1 LFKKEAKKMN
11 GFGEYRPYRRPSIV
25 LWIIVFL
32 IGALV
37 GGGVGSFITMKYF
50 PQAKESSSTQT
61 PTKTQIIETT
71 KIINLEESQIIKV
84 AEEAGPAVVT
94 ISTKKLVSGFFFT
107 YETPALGSGF
117 IISSDGDIVT
127 NYHVIEDAK
136 DITVTLSDG
145 REFTG
150 FIVGTDPSS
159 DVALLKIKAKDL
171 PHLVFADSSKL
182 KVGQMVVAIGNPYGL
197 DHTVTSGVVSAL
209 ERTLSFEDGRT
220 LVGVIQTDAAINPGN
235 SGGPLLNMAGEVI
248 GMNTAIKS
256 GAQGIGF
263 AVSSNTVVKVV
274 SDLNKYGKVVWPF
287 LGIGGVSINEDI
299 AKREKLPVDKGVLV
313 LKVYPNTAADEA
325 GLKEV
330 DIIIKFEGKEVTT
343 VQELTKYIREHEVG
357 DTVKIE
363 IIRGKEHMIL
373 NATLKERP
381 RSIGKIDQS
390 HLI

>member
-1 LFKKEAKKMN
+1 MN

-94 ISTKKLVSGFFFT
+94 ISTKKIVSGFFFT

-299 AKREKLPVDKGVLV
+299 AKREKLPVNKGVLV
-313 LKVYPNTAADEA
+313 LKVYPNTAADKA
-325 GLKEV
+325 GLKEF
-330 DIIIKFEGKEVTT
+330 DIITKFDGKEVTT

-363 IIRGKEHMIL
+363 IIRGKKHMIL

-390 HLI
+390 YLI

>member
-1 LFKKEAKKMN
+1 MN
-11 GFGEYRPYRRPSIV
+11 GFEEYRPYRRPSIV
-25 LWIIVFL
+25 LWLIVFL
-32 IGALV
+32 IGALI

-50 PQAKESSSTQT
+50 PKTAGTSENTGGT
-61 PTKTQIIETT
+61 TTQIVDMSKVIE
-71 KIINLEESQIIKV
+71 IEESQIIDV
-84 AEEAGPAVVT
+84 AQKAGPAVVM
-94 ISTKKLVSGFFFT
+94 ISTKQLVSDFFFT
-107 YETPALGSGF
+107 YEAPALGSGF
-117 IISSDGDIVT
+117 IISDNGDIVT
-127 NYHVIEDAK
+127 NYHVVENAK

-150 FIVGTDPSS
+150 FVVGVDPSS

-171 PHLVFADSSKL
+171 PYLTFADSSKL
-182 KVGQMVVAIGNPYGL
+182 KVGQMVIAIGNPYGL

-235 SGGPLLNMAGEVI
+235 SGGPLLNIRGEVI

-299 AKREKLPVDKGVLV
+299 AKRENLPVSKGVLV
-313 LKVYPNTAADEA
+313 LKVYPKTAADEA
-325 GLKEV
+325 GLKKF
-330 DIIIKFEGKEVTT
+330 DIITKFDGKEVTS
-343 VQELTKYIREHEVG
+343 VQELTKYIREHKVG

-363 IIRGKEHMIL
+363 IIRNKKLITL
-373 NATLKERP
+373 NVTLKERP
-381 RSIGKIDQS
+381 QSIGKVGQLPVI
-390 HLI
+390 

>member
-1 LFKKEAKKMN
+1 MN

-94 ISTKKLVSGFFFT
+94 ISTKKIVSGFFFT

-313 LKVYPNTAADEA
+313 LKVYPNTAADKA
-325 GLKEV
+325 GLKEF
-330 DIIIKFEGKEVTT
+330 DIITKFDGKEVTT

-363 IIRGKEHMIL
+363 IIRGKKHMIL

-390 HLI
+390 YLI

>member
-1 LFKKEAKKMN
+1 MN

-50 PQAKESSSTQT
+50 PQAKENSSTQT

-94 ISTKKLVSGFFFT
+94 ISTKKIVSGFFFT

-313 LKVYPNTAADEA
+313 LKVYPNTAADKA
-325 GLKEV
+325 GLKEF
-330 DIIIKFEGKEVTT
+330 DIITKFDGKEVTT

-363 IIRGKEHMIL
+363 IIRGKKHMIL

-390 HLI
+390 YLI

>member
-1 LFKKEAKKMN
+1 MN

-94 ISTKKLVSGFFFT
+94 ISTKKIVSGFFFT

-313 LKVYPNTAADEA
+313 LRVYPNTAADEA
-325 GLKEV
+325 GLKEF
-330 DIIIKFEGKEVTT
+330 DIIIKFDGKEVTT

-363 IIRGKEHMIL
+363 IIRGKKHMIL

-390 HLI
+390 YLI

>member
-1 LFKKEAKKMN
+1 MN

-94 ISTKKLVSGFFFT
+94 ISTKKIVSGFFFT

-325 GLKEV
+325 GLKEF
-330 DIIIKFEGKEVTT
+330 DIIIKFDGKEVTT

-363 IIRGKEHMIL
+363 IIRGKKHMIL

-381 RSIGKIDQS
+381 RSIGKIDQNY
-390 HLI
+390 LI

>member
-1 LFKKEAKKMN
+1 MN

-71 KIINLEESQIIKV
+71 KIVNLEESQIIKV

-94 ISTKKLVSGFFFT
+94 ISTKKIVSGFFFT

-299 AKREKLPVDKGVLV
+299 AKREKLPVNKGVLV
-313 LKVYPNTAADEA
+313 LKVYPNTAADKA
-325 GLKEV
+325 GLKEF
-330 DIIIKFEGKEVTT
+330 DIITKFDGKEVTT

-363 IIRGKEHMIL
+363 IIRGKKHMIL

-390 HLI
+390 YLI

>member
-1 LFKKEAKKMN
+1 MN

-94 ISTKKLVSGFFFT
+94 ISTKKIVSGFFFT

-325 GLKEV
+325 GLKEF
-330 DIIIKFEGKEVTT
+330 DIIIKFDGKEVTT

-363 IIRGKEHMIL
+363 IIRGKKHMIL

-390 HLI
+390 YLI

>member
-1 LFKKEAKKMN
+1 MN

-50 PQAKESSSTQT
+50 PQAKENSATQT
-61 PTKTQIIETT
+61 PTTTQIIETT

-94 ISTKKLVSGFFFT
+94 ISTKKIVSGFFFT

-299 AKREKLPVDKGVLV
+299 AEREKLPVDKGVLV

-325 GLKEV
+325 GLKEF
-330 DIIIKFEGKEVTT
+330 DIITKFDGKEVTT

-357 DTVKIE
+357 DKVKIE
-363 IIRGKEHMIL
+363 IIRGKKHMIL

>member
-1 LFKKEAKKMN
+1 MN

-94 ISTKKLVSGFFFT
+94 ISTKKIVSGFFFT

-313 LKVYPNTAADEA
+313 LKVYPNTAADKA
-325 GLKEV
+325 GLKEF
-330 DIIIKFEGKEVTT
+330 DIIIKFDGKEVTT

-363 IIRGKEHMIL
+363 IIRGKKHMIL

-390 HLI
+390 YLI

>member
-1 LFKKEAKKMN
+1 MN

-94 ISTKKLVSGFFFT
+94 ISTKKIVSGFFFT

-313 LKVYPNTAADEA
+313 LKVYPNTAADKA
-325 GLKEV
+325 GLKEF
-330 DIIIKFEGKEVTT
+330 DIIIKFDGKEVTT

-363 IIRGKEHMIL
+363 IIREKKHITL
-373 NATLKERP
+373 DVTLKERP
-381 RSIGKIDQS
+381 ESIGKIDQRY
-390 HLI
+390 LI

>member
-1 LFKKEAKKMN
+1 MN
-11 GFGEYRPYRRPSIV
+11 GFEEYRPYKRPSIV
-25 LWIIVFL
+25 LWIIIFL

-50 PQAKESSSTQT
+50 PQVTGSSNNQGSTTTQVIDM
-61 PTKTQIIETT
+61 TKVI
-71 KIINLEESQIIKV
+71 KLEESQIIDV
-84 AEEAGPAVVT
+84 AQKASPAVVR
-94 ISTKKLVSGFFFT
+94 ISTKQLVSDFFFT
-107 YETPALGSGF
+107 YEAPALGSGF
-117 IISSDGDIVT
+117 IISRDGDIVT
-127 NYHVIEDAK
+127 NYHVVENAK

-150 FIVGTDPSS
+150 FVVGTDPSS

-171 PHLVFADSSKL
+171 PYLTFADSSKL

-299 AKREKLPVDKGVLV
+299 AKREKLPVSKGVLV
-313 LKVYPNTAADEA
+313 LKVYPNTAAAEA
-325 GLKEV
+325 GLKEF
-330 DIIIKFEGKEVTT
+330 DIITKFDGKEVTT
-343 VQELTKYIREHEVG
+343 VQELTKYIREHKVG

-363 IIRGKEHMIL
+363 IIREKKHITL
-373 NATLKERP
+373 DVTLKERP
-381 RSIGKIDQS
+381 ESIGKIDQRY
-390 HLI
+390 LI